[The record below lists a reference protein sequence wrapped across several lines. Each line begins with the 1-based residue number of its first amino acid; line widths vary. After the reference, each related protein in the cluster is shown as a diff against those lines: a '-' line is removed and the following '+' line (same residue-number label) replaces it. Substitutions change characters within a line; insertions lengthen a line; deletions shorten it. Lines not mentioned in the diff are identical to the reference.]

1 MGKVFQDHFFLSLA
15 AIIPAIVLFLLSI
28 YTGKDSGIILAYI
41 LMVIPVTYITL
52 LFLRIKR
59 KKITSEVGV
68 LTKGSKSLYYLNT
81 EKRLI
86 TLENFDKFVGKR
98 VRVWYVNGFNIILE
112 ILPAP
117 EEDKNKRR

>member
-1 MGKVFQDHFFLSLA
+1 
-15 AIIPAIVLFLLSI
+15 
-28 YTGKDSGIILAYI
+28 
-41 LMVIPVTYITL
+41 MVIPVTYITL

-117 EEDKNKRR
+117 EEDKNKRC